1 MTRGMIYK
9 LLFIIFII
17 LFAVVLILP
26 TFGEKRMKVDF
37 MKDSTPEQ
45 IQAVKQRFHSSSY
58 TLSDEQEYSITVVGS
73 NLTDA
78 IMNEVRTFQGVKEV
92 SFRRHWAEDLVMARK
107 INLGLDLQGG
117 MQVTLRADFEKIGKL
132 SGKVLTDSEKNE
144 LTQQALEL
152 LRSRVDKFGVAEPS
166 IRPVG
171 NQAIEIQLPGV
182 KNPGMV
188 RELIGKVGKV
198 DYRLV
203 DDDFSKRASSWIQS
217 NYKQGKLPN
226 DENELD
232 DLSLKMAEGIQLP
245 ETLEILFNYDRPEG
259 TTKLVPTYPLVLSRE
274 ISLAGADIKK
284 AWVDTDEM
292 EGLVVH
298 FVTTPEGAVKLAD
311 VTSKKNR
318 QKRMAIVIDR
328 KIRSAPAIHNQ
339 ISGGSA
345 QITGSFTQDEV
356 RSLAR
361 IINEGALPVDL
372 QFIEERTVGPSLG
385 QDSIESGIRGL
396 AAASAIVML
405 FMLGYYKLS
414 GFIAS
419 IGLALNILFQMA
431 ILSWLGF
438 TLTLPGIAGLIL
450 TIGMAVDSN
459 VIIYERM
466 KEELRDGKSVRMSIV
481 HGFDRAFW
489 TIFDSNLTT
498 MIAAFVLL
506 QYGTGPIKGFAVT
519 LFIGLI
525 ASMFVALYITR
536 FVYDL
541 ISLNKKLKKLSI

>member
-9 LLFIIFII
+9 MIFIVSLI
-17 LFAVVLILP
+17 AFAVILILP
-26 TFGEKRMKVDF
+26 TFGEKRMRVAF
-37 MKDSTPEQ
+37 YQNSTPEQ
-45 IQAVKQRFHSSSY
+45 VQAVKQRFSSSSY
-58 TLSDEQEYSITVVGS
+58 RITEENESLLIVTGN

-78 IMNEVRTFQGVKEV
+78 IMNEIRTFQGVKDATFEK
-92 SFRRHWAEDLVMARK
+92 HWAEDAVLARK

-117 MQVTLRADFEKIGKL
+117 MQVMLRADFDKIAKFHGKE
-132 SGKVLTDSEKNE
+132 LTDSEKSE
-144 LTQQALEL
+144 ITQQALEL
-152 LRSRVDKFGVAEPS
+152 LRNRIDKFGVAEPS
-166 IRPVG
+166 IRPAG

-203 DDDFSKRASSWIQS
+203 DDEYSKRASDWVKQ
-217 NYKQGKLPN
+217 NYTQENLPV
-226 DENELD
+226 ED
-232 DLSLKMAEGIQLP
+232 DLADALKAKISEGIELP
-245 ETLEILFNYDRPEG
+245 EKLEVLFYYDRPKN
-259 TTKLVPTYPLVLSRE
+259 TTKLVPVYPLVLSTE
-274 ISLAGADIKK
+274 VALAGSDIKK
-284 AWVDTDEM
+284 AWPEVDEM
-292 EGLVVH
+292 EGMIVK
-298 FVTTPEGAVKLAD
+298 FSTTPEGAVKFAE

-318 QKRMAIVIDR
+318 EKRLAIVIDN
-328 KIRSAPAIHNQ
+328 KVRSAPAIKNQ

-345 QITGSFTQDEV
+345 QITGSFSQDEV
-356 RSLAR
+356 KSLAR

-396 AAASAIVML
+396 LVASVIVML
-405 FMLGYYKLS
+405 FMLGYYKFA
-414 GFIAS
+414 GVIADL
-419 IGLALNILFQMA
+419 GLAVNILFQIA

-450 TIGMAVDSN
+450 TIGMAVDAN
-459 VIIYERM
+459 VIIYERI
-466 KEELRDGKSVRMSIV
+466 KEELAEGKSVRMSIL

-489 TIFDSNLTT
+489 TIFDSNITT
-498 MIAAFVLL
+498 MIAAFILL

-525 ASMFVALYITR
+525 SSMFVALYVTR
-536 FVYDL
+536 YVYEL
-541 ISLNKKLKKLSI
+541 ISLNKKIKKLSI

>member
-1 MTRGMIYK
+1 MIYK
-9 LLFIIFII
+9 LIFIVSII

-26 TFGEKRMKVDF
+26 TFGEKRMRINF

-45 IQAVKQRFHSSSY
+45 IQAVKHRFPSASY
-58 TLSDEQEYSITVVGS
+58 TLADEQDYSFTVVGS

-78 IMNEVRTFQGVKEV
+78 IMNEVRTFPGVKDV
-92 SFRRHWAEDLVMARK
+92 SFAKHWAEDLVMARK

-117 MQVTLRADFEKIGKL
+117 MQVTLRADFDKIAKL
-132 SGKVLTDSEKNE
+132 SGKSLTDSEKTE

-152 LRSRVDKFGVAEPS
+152 LRNRIDKFGVAEPS
-166 IRPVG
+166 IRPAG

-198 DYRLV
+198 DYRIV
-203 DDDFSKRASSWIQS
+203 DDVFSKRASDWVQVHYSQD
-217 NYKQGKLPN
+217 KLPN
-226 DENELD
+226 DEIELA
-232 DLSLKMAEGIQLP
+232 DLGDKIAQGIELP
-245 ETLEILFNYDRPEG
+245 ETLEVLFYFDRPEG
-259 TTKLVPTYPLVLSRE
+259 TTKLVPTYPLVLNRE

-298 FVTTPEGAVKLAD
+298 FVTTPEGAVKFAD

-318 QKRMAIVIDR
+318 DKRMAIVIDR
-328 KIRSAPAIHNQ
+328 KIRSAPAIKNQ
-339 ISGGSA
+339 ITGGSA
-345 QITGSFTQDEV
+345 QITGNFSQEEV

-385 QDSIESGIRGL
+385 QDSIESGMRGL
-396 AAASAIVML
+396 LVASAIVML
-405 FMLGYYKLS
+405 FMLGYYKLA
-414 GFIAS
+414 GIIAN
-419 IGLALNILFQMA
+419 IGLVLNIMFQMA

-450 TIGMAVDSN
+450 TIGMAVDAN
-459 VIIYERM
+459 VIIYERV

-481 HGFDRAFW
+481 HGFERAFW

-498 MIAAFVLL
+498 MIAAFILL

-525 ASMFVALYITR
+525 SSMFVALYITR
-536 FVYDL
+536 YVYDL